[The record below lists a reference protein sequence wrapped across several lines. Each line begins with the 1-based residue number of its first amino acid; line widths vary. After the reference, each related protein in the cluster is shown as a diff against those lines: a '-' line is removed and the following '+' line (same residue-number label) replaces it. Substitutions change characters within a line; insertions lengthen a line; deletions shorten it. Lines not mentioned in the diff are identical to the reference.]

1 MGDLIR
7 QSGHAGVLIVIL
19 GLVIAA
25 LVVRRTVQLSRR
37 SFTPGPAWD
46 AGLNSILFWGAFAA
60 VLGFLGQ
67 CLGIYNALT
76 EISRATEIS
85 PVVTAMGF
93 YISFTSTLLGLAV
106 LLISALC
113 WYALRYW
120 SHYVQRSPAV

>member
-1 MGDLIR
+1 MGTLIQ

-19 GLVIAA
+19 GLVIVT
-25 LVVRRTVQLSRR
+25 LVVRRAVQLSRR

-46 AGLNSILFWGAFAA
+46 AALNSILFWGAFAA

-76 EISRATEIS
+76 EISRASEIS
-85 PVVTAMGF
+85 PIVTAIGF

-106 LLISALC
+106 LLVSALC
-113 WYALRYW
+113 WYALRFW
-120 SHYVQRSPAV
+120 SHQVQRTLAV